1 MHRHLFI
8 CRGCADRQ
16 SLLGSLWRGRCAR
29 GYQRAEPRQIKSFG
43 ENPAASTLFFPELP
57 IQWPPKEDEEEGC
70 RRNDR
75 TSGKRRGDERITVG
89 KENGRCDREDEGE
102 ERG

>member
-1 MHRHLFI
+1 MQEAI
-8 CRGCADRQ
+8 SAQ
-16 SLLGSLWRGRCAR
+16 SLGRLSRLGRIL
-29 GYQRAEPRQIKSFG
+29 QPQH
-43 ENPAASTLFFPELP
+43 FFPSELP
-57 IQWPPKEDEEEGC
+57 IQWLPKEDEEEGC

-75 TSGKRRGDERITVG
+75 MSGKRRGDERITVG